1 MPTPLH
7 SQPQVKVCSYCYS
20 QNGKDTQGFQSIRMD
35 AWFCHKYCHNLALL
49 TTGDMRQSDNPEYY
63 KHMIQSR
70 DKIFP
75 DNDIQRNRNRLREDI
90 RNKSIKVI
98 KNIYE
103 QQPEPEPEII
113 PE

>member
-1 MPTPLH
+1 MPTPLYTQ
-7 SQPQVKVCSYCYS
+7 SQVKVCSYCYS
-20 QNGKDTQGFQSIRMD
+20 QNGKDTQGFQSIRME

-49 TTGDMRQSDNPEYY
+49 TKGDMRQSDNPEYY
-63 KHMIQSR
+63 KYIIQSR
-70 DKIFP
+70 DKVFP
-75 DNDIQRNRNRLREDI
+75 ENTIQRNRQRLREDI

-103 QQPEPEPEII
+103 QEPEPEPDIL